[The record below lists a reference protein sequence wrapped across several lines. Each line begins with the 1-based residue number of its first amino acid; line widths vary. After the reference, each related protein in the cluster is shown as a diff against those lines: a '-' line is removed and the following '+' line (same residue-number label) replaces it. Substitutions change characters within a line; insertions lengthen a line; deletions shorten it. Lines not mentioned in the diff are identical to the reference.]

1 MSLLSQYLSIIPQK
15 LSWITISTMPHS
27 ILENH
32 WLVSV
37 CSVICQ
43 ILKRLS
49 ASSWT
54 LEFWFFSLGVIII
67 TVMVSNVTVGS
78 NPWPV
83 RWMWERNHLRE
94 LLTPPWEHWEL
105 SRAPSPRATR
115 SSNGKKLDTLG
126 TSGTY
131 LPMAKSKTQ
140 TLSAKHGRTSELPPL
155 VFVLDKESPYPLSL
169 NRPSGFWDTEI
180 QISIQRSSSGLLTI
194 HWESPITISNGL
206 NIIIIIIVVVILPR
220 VLVLPLQ
227 REQASCC
234 CWSRSAN
241 SQQYDHYNHYND
253 YDDLK
258 ILEYLEW
265 FFLGGR
271 GVKSSSILVGGS
283 IPMYLA
289 V

>member
-1 MSLLSQYLSIIPQK
+1 MVDVDFYKIGQYVKHVSHYLPVPVSESLRRKVVWIKRWEICWANTPPPHSFPVNVECWISNKYNLFALYSLHGTQRYTSTYTMSLLSQYLSIIPQK

-67 TVMVSNVTVGS
+67 TVMVSNATVGS

-94 LLTPPWEHWEL
+94 LLTPPWEH
-105 SRAPSPRATR
+105 RAPSPRATR

-140 TLSAKHGRTSELPPL
+140 TLSAKHGRTSELPSS

-194 HWESPITISNGL
+194 HWESPIHQSN
-206 NIIIIIIVVVILPR
+206 N
-220 VLVLPLQ
+220 
-227 REQASCC
+227 
-234 CWSRSAN
+234 
-241 SQQYDHYNHYND
+241 
-253 YDDLK
+253 K
-258 ILEYLEW
+258 
-265 FFLGGR
+265 
-271 GVKSSSILVGGS
+271 
-283 IPMYLA
+283 
-289 V
+289 